1 MIFEGA
7 RDTDLDDS
15 PPRPLLYARSM
26 VRLALAGVVVA
37 IAAWIACLYVL
48 L

>member
-7 RDTDLDDS
+7 RDLDLDDS
-15 PPRPLLYARSM
+15 PPRPPLYARRA
-26 VRLALAGVVVA
+26 VRMALLYVA
-37 IAAWIACLYVL
+37 VTIACLYVL